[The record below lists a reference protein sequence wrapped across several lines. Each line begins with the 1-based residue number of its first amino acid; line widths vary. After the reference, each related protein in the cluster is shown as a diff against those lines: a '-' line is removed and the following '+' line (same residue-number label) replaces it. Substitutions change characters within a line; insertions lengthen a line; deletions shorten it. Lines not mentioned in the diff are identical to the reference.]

1 MMWSYMP
8 QVPRQKATTS
18 GPKLTTLSETFMAL
32 IMIRGGLNNS
42 RFFWGLDTFRK
53 GVSGSDE
60 IPIIE

>member
-32 IMIRGGLNNS
+32 IMIRGGFNNS
-42 RFFWGLDTFRK
+42 RFFLVLDTFR
-53 GVSGSDE
+53 
-60 IPIIE
+60 